1 MLYFVGTPI
10 GNMNDISK
18 RALETLNSVDL
29 ICCEDTRHSLKLLNF
44 YGIKKQLISFHKFNE
59 AKEIEQIISLL
70 EKGKN
75 IAVISDAGMP
85 IISDPGNILSK
96 TLRERGFD
104 YTVIPSG
111 TAFVSAL
118 ILSGLSAENFAFIG
132 FLPEKKKDRIE
143 LLKKRI
149 RYEETLIFYSA
160 PHDVNKDLKD
170 LYSVLGD
177 RKVAVVKEITKIHE
191 SVYMSTLKNA
201 QIEEPKGE
209 FVIVVDGCNEL
220 TASDDKYS
228 LLTVEEHINL
238 YILRGMTKKEA
249 LKQVAKERGLSKNE
263 LYKYT
268 IN

>member
-10 GNMNDISK
+10 GNMSDISK
-18 RALETLNSVDL
+18 RALETLSSVDV

-44 YGIKKQLISFHKFNE
+44 YNIKKQLISFHKFNE
-59 AKEIEQIISLL
+59 NKEIDEIITLL
-70 EKGKN
+70 NEGKN

-96 TLRERGFD
+96 TLRERGID

-118 ILSGLSAENFAFIG
+118 ILSGLSAERFVFIG
-132 FLPEKKKDRIE
+132 FLPEKKKDRDK
-143 LLKKRI
+143 LLNAKKG
-149 RYEETLIFYSA
+149 YDETLIFYSA
-160 PHDVNKDLKD
+160 PHDINKDLVD
-170 LYSVLGD
+170 LYEILGD

-191 SVYMSTLKNA
+191 SVYYTTLKNA
-201 QIEEPKGE
+201 QIDEPKGE
-209 FVIVVDGCNEL
+209 FVIVVEGSQKDGEQEDKFSFL
-220 TASDDKYS
+220 TI
-228 LLTVEEHINL
+228 EEHINL
-238 YILRGMTKKEA
+238 YISRGMSKKDA
-249 LKQVAKERGLSKNE
+249 IKQVAKERGISKNE

>member
-10 GNMNDISK
+10 GNMSDISK
-18 RALETLNSVDL
+18 RALETLSSVDV

-44 YGIKKQLISFHKFNE
+44 YNIKKQLISFHKFNE
-59 AKEIEQIISLL
+59 AKEVEAIISLL
-70 EKGKN
+70 NEGKN

-96 TLRERGFD
+96 TLRERSID

-118 ILSGLSAENFAFIG
+118 ILSGLNAERFTFIG
-132 FLPEKKKDRIE
+132 FLPEKKKDRE
-143 LLKKRI
+143 KLLKERKN
-149 RYEETLIFYSA
+149 YTETLIFYSA
-160 PHDVNKDLKD
+160 PHDINKDLKD
-170 LYSVLGD
+170 LCNVLGD

-191 SVYMSTLKNA
+191 SVYISTLNNA
-201 QIEEPKGE
+201 NIEEPKGE
-209 FVIVVDGCNEL
+209 YVIVVEGSKEIEE
-220 TASDDKYS
+220 DKFS
-228 LLTVEEHINL
+228 LLSIEEHINL
-238 YILRGMTKKEA
+238 YISRGMSKKDA
-249 LKQVAKERGLSKNE
+249 LKQVAKERGISKNE